1 MANTA
6 GKTVTKEKLLL
17 SALDLF
23 SSNWYETVS
32 IAEICRNAG
41 LSNGIFYKYFS
52 NKEAIFKELLDRYL
66 AISSDRLNEI
76 TEPSVE
82 KELERFLRGMIEDS
96 RVHRKL
102 FTVYREGQYRF
113 PRYEKKLR
121 EICIDYFQRLYNR
134 EVEEAEYIYLVS
146 SVRFL
151 SMRAVYDQ
159 LEVDNATLH
168 SLLLNGFFTEGISSE
183 DRIFSTNHTPLTL
196 PSHNS
201 RNRLIEAGIKLFGRR
216 GYYHIN
222 VYDVAKE
229 AGFSVGT
236 FYLYFPSKETF
247 LAEIV
252 RTIGTRTRR
261 FISVNLN
268 TSLNRTEQEIQ
279 GMYLF
284 YEHFKQN
291 RSYYSIVREAEF
303 VVNEEVTTYYD
314 KFERGYNKTLNHIK
328 SEDKKLVANALM
340 GLSHYF
346 GIESI
351 FSRNVDNI
359 QSTILRIGR
368 LLHQGM
374 AK

>member
-1 MANTA
+1 MGKTA

-23 SSNWYETVS
+23 SSSWYETVS

-41 LSNGIFYKYFS
+41 LSNGIFYNYFK
-52 NKEAIFKELLDRYL
+52 NKEEIFKELLDRYL
-66 AISSDRLNEI
+66 AIFSDRLNEI
-76 TEPSVE
+76 TEPTIE
-82 KELERFLRGMIEDS
+82 KELKRFLKGMIEDS

-121 EICIDYFQRLYNR
+121 DICIDYFQRLYNR
-134 EVEEAEYIYLVS
+134 KVEEAEYIYLVS

-159 LEVDNATLH
+159 LKVNTDTLH
-168 SLLLNGFFTEGISSE
+168 KLLLEGFFTEQINSAA
-183 DRIFSTNHTPLTL
+183 RIFTTDHIPVAP
-196 PSHNS
+196 PSDNS
-201 RNRLIEAGIKLFGRR
+201 RSRLIEAGIKLFGRR

-222 VYDVAKE
+222 VYDVAKD

-236 FYLYFPSKETF
+236 FYLYFPSKEHF
-247 LAEIV
+247 IAEIV
-252 RTIGTRTRR
+252 RAIGTRTRR
-261 FISVNLN
+261 FISVNLDL
-268 TSLNRTEQEIQ
+268 TLNRTEQEIQ
-279 GMYLF
+279 GIYLF

-291 RSYYSIVREAEF
+291 KSYYSIVREAEF
-303 VVNEEVTTYYD
+303 VVNEDVTAYYD

-328 SEDKKLVANALM
+328 TEDKKLVANALM
-340 GLSHYF
+340 GLAHYF

-351 FSRNVDNI
+351 FSRNVDDV
-359 QSTILRIGR
+359 QASILHIGR
-368 LLHQGM
+368 LLHQGL
-374 AK
+374 AE

>member
-1 MANTA
+1 MGKTA
-6 GKTVTKEKLLL
+6 GKTITKEKLLL

-23 SSNWYETVS
+23 SSSWYETVS

-41 LSNGIFYKYFS
+41 HSNGIFYNYFK
-52 NKEAIFKELLDRYL
+52 NKEEIFKELLDRYL
-66 AISSDRLNEI
+66 AIFSDRLNEI
-76 TEPSVE
+76 TEPTIE
-82 KELERFLRGMIEDS
+82 KELTRFLKGMIEDS

-134 EVEEAEYIYLVS
+134 PIEEAEYIFLVS

-159 LEVDNATLH
+159 LSVDNSALQ
-168 SLLLNGFFTEGISSE
+168 LLLLKGFFTEGIKSAH
-183 DRIFSTNHTPLTL
+183 DLFAKNHTAVAL
-196 PSHNS
+196 PSDNS

-236 FYLYFPSKETF
+236 FYLYFPSKENF

-303 VVNEEVTTYYD
+303 VVNEEVTAYYD

-328 SEDKKLVANALM
+328 TEDKKLVANALM
-340 GLSHYF
+340 GISHYF

-351 FSRNVDNI
+351 FSRNVDDI
-359 QSTILRIGR
+359 QSTILHIGR
-368 LLHQGM
+368 LLYQGL
-374 AK
+374 AE